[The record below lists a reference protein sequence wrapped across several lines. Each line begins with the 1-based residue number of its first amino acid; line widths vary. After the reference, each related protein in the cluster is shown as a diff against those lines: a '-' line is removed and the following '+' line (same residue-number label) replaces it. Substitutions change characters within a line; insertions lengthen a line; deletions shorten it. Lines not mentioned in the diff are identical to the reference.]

1 MTHSETGAV
10 LKPAEGALGGSDGAL
25 RLLLPDRPEDA
36 AAPERDLVLAAI
48 FLRLEGDPRFVQEQL
63 DWFSE
68 NADA

>member
-1 MTHSETGAV
+1 MATLRYV
-10 LKPAEGALGGSDGAL
+10 RRFDLGGSGGAL

-36 AAPERDLVLAAI
+36 AAPERDLVPAAI
-48 FLRLEGDPRFVQEQL
+48 FLRLEGDPRFVQEQR

>member
-36 AAPERDLVLAAI
+36 AAPKQDLVPAAI
-48 FLRLEGDPRFVQEQL
+48 CLRLEGDPCFVQERR
-63 DWFSE
+63 DWLSE